1 MLYRLISKLDAKA
14 NLSAAEIWQRATL
27 YATLSANDSGAAER
41 LEMILQMQGIP
52 LPLK

>member
-14 NLSAAEIWQRATL
+14 NLSATEIWQRATL
-27 YATLSANDSGAAER
+27 SATFSANDPDVTER